1 VLSASDSDE
10 FKVIALDRHYGAQM
24 NYSILLLLLAGLSI
38 ASPAYANSRGDPRF
52 YASLKRLDPETR
64 LDQVC
69 DYEAMLRIGRDRNG
83 FHPDRAKAEVIS
95 KPRRSPELVSTTGGA
110 FRSDGHWYSLSYTC
124 TTTLDHL
131 AVTSF
136 NYQIGKLIPETEW
149 SKYGLWR

>member
-1 VLSASDSDE
+1 
-10 FKVIALDRHYGAQM
+10 M
-24 NYSILLLLLAGLSI
+24 NYNILALLLAGLLI
-38 ASPAYANSRGDPRF
+38 ASPASANSRGDPRF

-69 DYEAMLRIGRDRNG
+69 DYEAMLRIGRDPNR

-95 KPRRSPELVSTTGGA
+95 EARRSTESVSASGGA

-124 TTTLDHL
+124 TTTRDHMK
-131 AVTSF
+131 VTSF
-136 NYQIGKLIPETEW
+136 NYQIGKLIPEAEW